1 MHRSSPSVWNALAVG
16 CLLALTSGCV
26 ADVSS
31 GAFYGIKIGQAKPR
45 VADGLRTMGIGR
57 VRLVPRGSA
66 IGIESQEIDDAQ
78 LVDLTEPTS
87 HERLMLT
94 DYGAW
99 KFQYNDRLGDRAVR
113 LEFDGVVLSRIHVR
127 WYPPSSYFFGAAAAD
142 D

>member
-1 MHRSSPSVWNALAVG
+1 
-16 CLLALTSGCV
+16 
-26 ADVSS
+26 
-31 GAFYGIKIGQAKPR
+31 
-45 VADGLRTMGIGR
+45 MGIGR

-99 KFQYNDRLGDRAVR
+99 EFQYNDRLGDRAVR

-127 WYPPSSYFFGAAAAD
+127 WYPPSSYFFGPGMTILICLSRRLSMQVASATSK
-142 D
+142 